1 MLHKFGPLTLMGAGI
16 FTAIGNPITLAAVS
30 YATFKLGKSIYKK
43 TTKPS
48 RLLMEEEHDLFI

>member
-1 MLHKFGPLTLMGAGI
+1 MGAGI

-43 TTKPS
+43 ATKPS
-48 RLLMEEEHDLFI
+48 RFLIEEEHDLFI

>member
-1 MLHKFGPLTLMGAGI
+1 MGAGI

-43 TTKPS
+43 ATKPS
-48 RLLMEEEHDLFI
+48 RLLIEEEHDLFI